1 MKVINIHKR
10 KINQSKETIYK
21 LFETLSTKDDKIW
34 PYEKWP
40 AMRFKDGLKVGSH
53 GGHGPIR
60 YYVASITNNES
71 MVFNF
76 TTEGFNGSHSLNIKE
91 LNASEVEVSHIINL
105 EVFGSAKWSWIFV
118 IRWLHDAL
126 IEDLPKPKPRQRR
139 HRPNTGRSGG
149 NKQGGN
155 RGNSNYRGR
164 R

>member
-126 IEDLPKPKPRQRR
+126 IEDAFDKLENQF
-139 HRPNTGRSGG
+139 SA
-149 NKQGGN
+149 NKKVTTHNFWVKFIRKIKRKKQKA
-155 RGNSNYRGR
+155 
-164 R
+164 